1 MDTAESYRAFFATWP
16 KDLPVD
22 GYVVTNVGDTI
33 PFKSYAVS
41 AGLVVLDRDKPD
53 SYGSRR
59 VVLGYDQIAALKLS
73 APTDLSIFQQM
84 GFKQIKHST

>member
-1 MDTAESYRAFFATWP
+1 MDTAESYRAFFASWP

-22 GYVVTNVGDTI
+22 GHLVTTYGDTI

-41 AGLVVLDRDKPD
+41 AGLLVLGRDKPD

-73 APTDLSIFQQM
+73 APIELSVFHSM
-84 GFKQIKHST
+84 GFKQLQ

>member
-22 GYVVTNVGDTI
+22 GNVVTIFGETI

-41 AGLVVLDRDKPD
+41 AGLLLLERDIPD

-59 VVLGYDQIAALKLS
+59 VVLGYNQIAALKLC
-73 APTDLSIFQQM
+73 APTDLAIFQSI
-84 GFKQIKHST
+84 GFKQVKH